1 MQLLRELAQRHLPH
15 GRTLP
20 EPEWRRRHNKILIL
34 LWVLAAVLPL
44 YGIARGHAETH
55 SFAGALSLVAIAGF
69 ASRARAPRVRA
80 SAMTAF
86 GLCLASALT
95 VHLSNGAIEAHF
107 MFFVVII
114 VISLYEDWRP
124 FLVAFGFVIIH
135 HLTMGIV
142 AHASV
147 YNHAGNPWLLAGIH
161 GGFVAAASIGCVV
174 HWRLNEKVRDDS
186 RRAGERARESEARF
200 RSAFEEGPVGMA
212 LVEAARTGPGRLLQV
227 NRTLCQQFGYRES
240 ALPGSELNQL
250 LDAASITQMAQRVEA
265 LIAADIPV
273 AHDELRLRHHDG
285 HAFEGRV
292 SMSLVRGAAG
302 TARNLIIQIEDVTE
316 RNRLKV
322 ELQDLADRD
331 PLTALLNRRRFGLEL
346 ASRLEGGQPGG
357 AVILVDLDA
366 FKEVNDTLG
375 HEAGDQLLVSVSA
388 ALREASRGED
398 IVARLGGDEF
408 ALLISQATPQ
418 EAKRVGQRIVRGLHE
433 QAVSGQGSLVRHTT
447 ASVGIVVYP
456 PATELT
462 GDQLLNDADLA
473 MYEAKDNGGNRC
485 VVYSSDPGRTGIFEG
500 APSWPDRIRGALK
513 DEQFALYAQ
522 PIINLE
528 TGDIT
533 NFELLLRM
541 IGVDGEIILP
551 STFLAVAERRGMIR
565 TIDRWVIRQAVG
577 LLEDLTTGTR
587 PGDPQHGQPIR
598 LHVNISGRSL
608 SDADFLGYIRK
619 QLSPAGIDP
628 SKVVFEITE
637 TAAIT
642 NVEDAGRFLTSLSQ
656 LGCGVA
662 LDDFG
667 TGFGSLHYLKNLPV
681 DFLKIDGQFI
691 QNLTTN
697 PDDLVV
703 VESLV
708 RMSRGLRMQTTAEC
722 VEDAATWK
730 LLADLGVD
738 FAQGFHI
745 GRPGPARQVIG
756 SKWKVA
762 PVLPPAPNAVW
773 PTISKE

>member
-147 YNHAGNPWLLAGIH
+147 YNHAGNPWLLAGNH

-212 LVEAARTGPGRLLQV
+212 LVEATPTGPGRLLQV

-240 ALPGSELNQL
+240 ALPGSELNRL
-250 LDAASITQMAQRVEA
+250 LDAASITQMAQHVEA
-265 LIAADIPV
+265 LIAAD
-273 AHDELRLRHHDG
+273 DRS
-285 HAFEGRV
+285 GR
-292 SMSLVRGAAG
+292 
-302 TARNLIIQIEDVTE
+302 
-316 RNRLKV
+316 
-322 ELQDLADRD
+322 RD
-331 PLTALLNRRRFGLEL
+331 HPAEHVPGGRR
-346 ASRLEGGQPGG
+346 ASRDDPHDRPRGHPPGRRP
-357 AVILVDLDA
+357 A
-366 FKEVNDTLG
+366 
-375 HEAGDQLLVSVSA
+375 
-388 ALREASRGED
+388 RGPHD
-398 IVARLGGDEF
+398 RNPPGRSPARPADPPARQHL
-408 ALLISQATPQ
+408 
-418 EAKRVGQRIVRGLHE
+418 
-433 QAVSGQGSLVRHTT
+433 GSL
-447 ASVGIVVYP
+447 A
-456 PATELT
+456 
-462 GDQLLNDADLA
+462 
-473 MYEAKDNGGNRC
+473 
-485 VVYSSDPGRTGIFEG
+485 
-500 APSWPDRIRGALK
+500 
-513 DEQFALYAQ
+513 
-522 PIINLE
+522 
-528 TGDIT
+528 
-533 NFELLLRM
+533 
-541 IGVDGEIILP
+541 
-551 STFLAVAERRGMIR
+551 
-565 TIDRWVIRQAVG
+565 
-577 LLEDLTTGTR
+577 
-587 PGDPQHGQPIR
+587 
-598 LHVNISGRSL
+598 
-608 SDADFLGYIRK
+608 
-619 QLSPAGIDP
+619 
-628 SKVVFEITE
+628 VVFEITE

-642 NVEDAGRFLTSLSQ
+642 DVEDAGRFLMSLSK
-656 LGCGVA
+656 LGCGIA